1 MYCANCCK
9 ALTRQRDDGPCPN
22 AADGRSWVRAV
33 WATAKKVRTGGGGLT
48 KPLPC
53 VRLQQVRNGKPKP
66 KSEGPHAH
74 LYLHHV
80 PRQRDGHQP

>member
-33 WATAKKVRTGGGGLT
+33 WATAKKVRTGGGVDQT
-48 KPLPC
+48 SPL
-53 VRLQQVRNGKPKP
+53 R
-66 KSEGPHAH
+66 
-74 LYLHHV
+74 
-80 PRQRDGHQP
+80 